1 MVWFSWPRT
10 HPLLPGHSLSVQHLP
25 AEWATMGSQMPSL
38 PSQQGKK
45 ELLKSGMNSRQQKE
59 EKRKSSILLILS
71 AVFKQKVQA
80 KELVGAVCQHCS
92 SCDWKLS
99 SHLLTYLLVKIYVSI
114 HSYNLILLLKNKMQ
128 DCPLYF

>member
-1 MVWFSWPRT
+1 M
-10 HPLLPGHSLSVQHLP
+10 
-25 AEWATMGSQMPSL
+25 EW
-38 PSQQGKK
+38 KCR
-45 ELLKSGMNSRQQKE
+45 EQKE
-59 EKRKSSILLILS
+59 EKRKSSVLLILS
-71 AVFKQKVQA
+71 GVFKQKVQA

-114 HSYNLILLLKNKMQ
+114 HSYNLILLLKNKME